1 MTLYWERRCDTAAVT
16 VKALIFDFD
25 GMLMDTETTLLES
38 WRWEWRRH
46 GLELGLDGFFA
57 DHGGDANEPRYAA
70 LAAAVGQ
77 TYDRESSHELRMAY
91 RAKLN
96 AALEPAPG
104 IVGWLDRAAELG
116 LRLAVASS
124 SPIAHVGVM
133 LDQAGLRARFEV
145 LATGDESTAHKPDPA
160 VYLLALERLGLAA
173 EEALALEDT
182 AHGVAAARAAGLRCV
197 AVPNPHADH
206 ARFTA
211 ADLLL
216 TSAASLSLDAILAK
230 LARHTDRLR

>member
-1 MTLYWERRCDTAAVT
+1 MT

-25 GMLMDTETTLLES
+25 GLLMDTETTRLDS

-46 GLELGLDGFFA
+46 GLELDPAGFFA

-70 LAAAVGQ
+70 LAATVGPA
-77 TYDRESSHELRMAY
+77 YDRESSHALRMAY
-91 RAKLN
+91 RAELN

-116 LRLAVASS
+116 IRLAVASS
-124 SPIAHVGVM
+124 SPVTHVGAM
-133 LDQAGLRARFEV
+133 LDRAGLRERFEV
-145 LATGDESTAHKPDPA
+145 LATGEEVDAHKPDPA
-160 VYLLALERLGLAA
+160 VYLLTLQRLGLPAQ
-173 EEALALEDT
+173 EAVAFEDT
-182 AHGVAAARAAGLRCV
+182 AHGVAAAHAAGLHCV

-216 TSAASLSLDAILAK
+216 ASATDLSLDAVMAALAGQ
-230 LARHTDRLR
+230 AGRLR